1 MTSPALYFFFWT
13 GLAIVVYTYIGY
25 GVVIAMLSKLKGRP
39 KTPAIRDER
48 QLPEVTI
55 LIAAYNEEQFIEDK
69 IRNTL
74 ALDYPG
80 DKLSVF
86 IVTDGSTDRSP
97 EIVKKFHAVKL
108 FHEPQRRGKIH
119 AVNRVMKAVKTPI
132 VIFCDANTALNCEA
146 VRNMVRHY
154 QDNTVGGVAGEK
166 RIFKKAEDNAS
177 GSGEGLYWKYESFLK
192 KKDSEV
198 YSVVGAAGELF
209 SVRTALYEDPDEQMI
224 IEDFYLSLSI
234 AARGYRFVY
243 EPEACAMETASV
255 SVAEEWKRKVRI
267 CAGAFQAMG
276 RLKALL
282 NPFRYGMLSFQ
293 YISHRVL
300 RWTLAP
306 LSLPVI
312 LLCNLWLALQGSVF
326 YSGVLAAQF
335 GFYMLAALGYAFRDK
350 NVSMKGFFVPYYFMV
365 MNLSVYAGFM
375 RYRKGQQSVV
385 WEKARRATMSPQS
398 VKS

>member
-1 MTSPALYFFFWT
+1 MTSPALYLFWT
-13 GLAIVVYTYIGY
+13 GLATIVYTYIGY
-25 GVVIAMLSKLKGRP
+25 GLVIFILSKLKGRQ
-39 KTPAIRDER
+39 KAPAAQHES

-74 ALDYPG
+74 ALHYPK

-86 IVTDGSTDRSP
+86 IVTDGSTDNSP

-119 AVNRVMKAVKTPI
+119 AVNRVMKAVKTPF
-132 VIFCDANTALNCEA
+132 VIFCDANTQLNSDA
-146 VRNMVRHY
+146 VMNIMRHY
-154 QDNTVGGVAGEK
+154 QDSTVGGVAGEK
-166 RIFKKAEDNAS
+166 RIFKKDEDNAS
-177 GSGEGLYWKYESFLK
+177 GAGEGLYWKYESFLK

-209 SVRTALYEDPDEQMI
+209 SVRTALYEEPDETMI

-243 EPEACAMETASV
+243 EPEAYAIETASA
-255 SVAEEWKRKVRI
+255 SVKEEWKRKVRI
-267 CAGAFQAMG
+267 CAGGFQAMG
-276 RLKALL
+276 RLKRLL
-282 NPFRYGMLSFQ
+282 NPFRHGMLSFQ

-306 LSLPVI
+306 LFIPLVFLS
-312 LLCNLWLALQGSVF
+312 CFWLALEGSWF
-326 YSGVLAAQF
+326 YMAALGAQL
-335 GFYMLAALGYAFRDK
+335 GFYGLAALGYAFRDK
-350 NVSMKGFFVPYYFMV
+350 DVAIKGFFVPYYFMV
-365 MNLSVYAGFM
+365 MNLSVYAGFI
-375 RYRKGQQSVV
+375 RYLKGQQTVV
-385 WEKARRATMSPQS
+385 WEKAQRASMSPQS